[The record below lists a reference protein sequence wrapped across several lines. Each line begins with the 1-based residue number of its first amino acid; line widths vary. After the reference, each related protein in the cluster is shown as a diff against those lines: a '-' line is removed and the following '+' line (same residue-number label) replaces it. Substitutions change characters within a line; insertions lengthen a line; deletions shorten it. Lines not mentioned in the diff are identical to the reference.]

1 MTDHLTRTRPMLI
14 MTEHSRRNGERA
26 RRPRLR
32 RRTRGW
38 RTTGW
43 YRAGTGRS
51 DSRHCVS
58 TPWSTLWSTR
68 RAAKQHRTASNEAP
82 RPRLS
87 NRSLR
92 SRDGP
97 LSAREEIGGSSSTS
111 TTPYLH
117 PWRSSF
123 CGENAV
129 SSSSFFSLSFF
140 FSLMYISV
148 SFISLCASSY
158 LSTFTRRISDL
169 LQSLAG
175 TVSRA
180 QVYSGFHGFLFLPLS
195 RDTLDNRHFF
205 LYHLV
210 LRLATGHCFPF
221 CSVFVLPLRSIAF
234 ARCIHE
240 KLYT

>member
-1 MTDHLTRTRPMLI
+1 MPRSSTEQRATRRHGLGFQTAASALEMGLSRRERRSAALLPPPPHLTFILGVLRFVVRTR
-14 MTEHSRRNGERA
+14 
-26 RRPRLR
+26 
-32 RRTRGW
+32 
-38 RTTGW
+38 
-43 YRAGTGRS
+43 
-51 DSRHCVS
+51 
-58 TPWSTLWSTR
+58 
-68 RAAKQHRTASNEAP
+68 
-82 RPRLS
+82 
-87 NRSLR
+87 SLP
-92 SRDGP
+92 P
-97 LSAREEIGGSSSTS
+97 LS
-111 TTPYLH
+111 
-117 PWRSSF
+117 
-123 CGENAV
+123 
-129 SSSSFFSLSFF
+129 SLSFF

-210 LRLATGHCFPF
+210 LCLATGHCFPF

-234 ARCIHE
+234 ARCIRE